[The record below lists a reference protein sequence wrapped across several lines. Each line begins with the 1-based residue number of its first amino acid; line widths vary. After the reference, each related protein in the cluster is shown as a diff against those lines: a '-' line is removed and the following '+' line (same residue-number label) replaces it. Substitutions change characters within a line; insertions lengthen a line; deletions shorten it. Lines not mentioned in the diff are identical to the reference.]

1 MRILFM
7 GTPDFAVQ
15 SLEALFASGFDV
27 TGVVTQPDKPKGRG
41 HKMAHPPVYL
51 AAEAHGCPIF
61 QPERLKREL
70 FEETLRTQNPD
81 LIVVA
86 AYGKLLPRYVLE
98 YPKYGCINVHASLL
112 PKYRG
117 AAPIQRCIMD
127 GEPET
132 GVTIMQMEM
141 GLDTGDMLAK
151 AVVPIGGD
159 DTFGTLHD
167 KLAAAGAA
175 LLTDIIPKIEA
186 GAIHPEAQDDALSC
200 YAERITKE
208 TAKIDWARSAAEIC
222 NQIRGL
228 CPAPRAMTSMNE
240 KMLKISRAE
249 LGAPSQDGVPGQ
261 ILAAGEGIVVQCG
274 GGTTLNLTEIQLEGK
289 KNMPV
294 KEFLK
299 GNTIAAGTIL
309 RS

>member
-7 GTPDFAVQ
+7 GTPEFAVA
-15 SLEALFASGFDV
+15 SLESLYTAGFDV

-41 HKMAHPPVYL
+41 HKLAHPPVYL
-51 AAEAHGCPIF
+51 AAEAHGCPIY
-61 QPERLKREL
+61 QPEKLKREL
-70 FEETLRTQNPD
+70 FEETLHTQNPD

-98 YPKYGCINVHASLL
+98 YPRYGCINVHASLL

-117 AAPIQRCIMD
+117 AAPIQRSIME
-127 GEPET
+127 GETET
-132 GVTIMQMEM
+132 GVTIMQMAQ

-151 AVVPIGGD
+151 TVVPIADD

-167 KLAAAGAA
+167 KLATAGAA
-175 LLTDIIPKIEA
+175 LLPDIIRHIES
-186 GAIHPEAQDDALSC
+186 GDIRPEVQDDAQST

-208 TAKIDWARSAAEIC
+208 TAKIDWQRPAAEIR

-228 CPAPRAMTSMNE
+228 HPAPRAMTYLHD
-240 KMLKISRAE
+240 KGLKISRAE
-249 LGAPSQDGVPGQ
+249 LGGSSSAGLPGQ
-261 ILAAGEGIVVQCG
+261 ILTVGERIVVQCG
-274 GGTTLNLTEIQLEGK
+274 CETTLELTEIQLEGK
-289 KNMPV
+289 KCMPV

-299 GNTIAAGTIL
+299 GNAIEPGTIL